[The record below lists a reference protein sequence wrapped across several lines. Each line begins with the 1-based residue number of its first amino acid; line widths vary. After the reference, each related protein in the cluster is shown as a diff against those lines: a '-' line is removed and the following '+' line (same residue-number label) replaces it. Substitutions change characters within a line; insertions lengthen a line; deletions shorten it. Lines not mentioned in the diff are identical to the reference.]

1 MATNTNYTT
10 KTAALKATKA
20 DMRQVAVSK
29 KLTSKE
35 VWVDDAEGVSTN
47 VLELIGDAQEAATTA
62 ASSALAGV
70 KTELEGKI
78 QQAQTDAV
86 EAAGI
91 QVTRD
96 LTGDYDNADADEV
109 LSVKT
114 KKMNFFGSFVNVV
127 QSTTNPDEIS
137 IYIGENKNPSE
148 FSTVT
153 GPNGSGMYLYTATN
167 AEYSLG
173 AATAGSKY
181 ATCQTG
187 GTETVYAGAS
197 GTVITIPNTTST
209 VKVEAVDNSGVTIKS
224 CETAVIDGTSATV
237 TKEENGI
244 KIEVYEIHKNTSD
257 DAKDG
262 MTPGF
267 IRCKV
272 NATLTNSTIM
282 PSGGFYKVK
291 MTVAGKTNTNATGIF
306 IYNSGSSTPSVEKVE
321 AVYESTGTKVVSGIT
336 YDSGAKVKL
345 DVTGIKDTQSMATS
359 DLNRVTISDNSNGRL
374 GDIGALKVADLTAA
388 NNTSKT
394 AANAEFSYS
403 KEITFTASHTPAVM
417 SGKYTA
423 TPYTWNNSTYSN
435 GKAEGSFAG
444 EKYLWNGTEGTEND
458 ATSSFHVDGKR
469 LAYTVLTDA
478 SGNVTGLDLT
488 TTATYEKATSLV
500 DGGDYAQQLLVQG
513 GELKH
518 PGGASMDVTGTYS
531 SSNCTGTRYW
541 TKLIKTGTSGDA
553 KTTYTIT
560 GSNLNGSGVKIWA
573 VCANTD
579 STATAGA
586 KSLLINAVGSAGGF
600 AKSVSS
606 TSLSVEIPGGQM
618 TCKQNS
624 CFYLVVQLP
633 AASTVKLGAIT
644 VA

>member
-1 MATNTNYTT
+1 MATKYTT
-10 KTAALKATKA
+10 KTAALSATTA

-29 KLTSKE
+29 KIEIGSGDTATQITKDS
-35 VWVDDAEGVSTN
+35 VSAEDLFVS
-47 VLELIGDAQEAATTA
+47 V
-62 ASSALAGV
+62 
-70 KTELEGKI
+70 EGKEDRQSVKALI
-78 QQAQTDAV
+78 QQAQEDATN
-86 EAAGI
+86 AAGI

-114 KKMNFFGSFVNVV
+114 KKMNFFGSYVNVV

-137 IYIGENKNPSE
+137 IYIGENKNPAE

-153 GPNGSGMYLYTATN
+153 APNGSGMYLYTASD
-167 AEYSLG
+167 YSLG
-173 AATAGSKY
+173 AATAGAKY
-181 ATCQTG
+181 GTCRSG
-187 GTETVYAGAS
+187 GTETVYAVKSDG
-197 GTVITIPNTTST
+197 VITIPNTTST

-224 CETAVIDGTSATV
+224 CETAVIDGSTATV

-244 KIEVYEIHKNTSD
+244 KIEVYSIHKNTSD

-272 NATLTNSTIM
+272 KATLTNSTIM
-282 PSGGFYKVK
+282 PKGGYYKVK
-291 MTVAGKTNTNATGIF
+291 MTVAGKSNTNDTGIF
-306 IYNSGSSTPSVEKVE
+306 IYNAGSSTPSVDSVT
-321 AVYESTGTKVVSGIT
+321 ATYASTGTKTVSGIT
-336 YDSGAKVKL
+336 YDSGAKVTVN
-345 DVTGIKDTQSMATS
+345 VTGIKNTQSMATN
-359 DLNRVTISDNSNGRL
+359 DLTRVSISDNSNSRL
-374 GDIGALKVADLTAA
+374 DDIGGVKVADLTAA
-388 NNTSKT
+388 NGTSKT

-403 KEITFTASHTPAVM
+403 KDVTFTASHTPAVM
-417 SGKYTA
+417 SGKYIA
-423 TPYTWNNSTYSN
+423 TPYTWNNTAYSN

-444 EKYLWNGTEGTEND
+444 EKYLWNGAEGTESD
-458 ATSSFHVDGKR
+458 TVSSFHVDGKR

-488 TTATYEKATSLV
+488 TTAKFDSAKSLAT
-500 DGGDYAQQLLVQG
+500 DYPQQLLVQG

-518 PGGASMDVTGTYS
+518 PGGSNMDVTKTYNS
-531 SSNCTGTRYW
+531 TSCTGTRYW

-553 KTTYTIT
+553 KTTFTIT
-560 GSNLNGSGVKIWA
+560 GSNLDGSGVKIWA

-579 STATAGA
+579 ATATAGA
-586 KSLLINAVGSAGGF
+586 KSLLINALGSAGGF

-606 TSLSVEIPGGQM
+606 SSLSVEIPGGQM